1 MYKNIPKKGW
11 ISMTKRTTIG
21 KRLLSLLVTLS
32 ILMAYL
38 PGMTSAATSTPA
50 PTYSLSADVGTM
62 DGWKTY
68 FGPSVLDTS
77 YSGVVW
83 SDKSVFTGDTN
94 PFPHISISDPQRNFL
109 IALSAIASNKSIV
122 GHSNVPTDTMLV
134 LDISNSMITAGAVD
148 DLVAATNEAITE
160 LLKLNNNNRIGV
172 ILYSSEDYSAHDMT
186 GDSST
191 VLLPLDRYTT
201 TNNTYLNHSTQSG
214 GGGGPGGGQTRHYI
228 AVNSNV
234 KHSNGTTANPSS
246 TTNRVEG
253 GTYIQSGLDTA
264 MDQLLAVTD
273 TKITSGFQAGTNRM
287 PVIVLMSDGAP
298 TYAST
303 NIGDIGT
310 DNVGNGS
317 SSSNINT
324 FLTQLTAAYTKAK
337 VKAHYNDTEPLL
349 YTLGLGVGNDEN
361 AEAVLDPTT
370 SSSTISGWWN
380 TYVASSANQN
390 GTVAIRRYS
399 GWNNYTDYYVGKVS
413 ELSSV
418 SQMLYSN
425 GYFEADTAS
434 DLQDAFQAIVQ
445 QIIIQSLYY
454 PTLAADGEHHFGG
467 YLSFIDDIGEYF
479 EVASIKGIEVGNV
492 LFTGAELSKNFAENS
507 NGGDLGTTAEPT
519 ALGDAFVAA
528 VIERFGFDDADSP
541 YTTYEQQL
549 AAARSLINLA
559 YTNGQLSYTSDTEFS
574 NYIGSYQD
582 YNGNFLSFYNE
593 GTTSIPR
600 DAQGNITAKYKIKS
614 YGMLGTVQDG
624 MKKSDM
630 MYVSISVRTEILPDG
645 SDGDTAV
652 IWQIPASL
660 IPVVS
665 YNITVEGADRMEDIT
680 ESSVIEVEIDDAEPI
695 QLLYEVALRSD
706 INELNVK
713 DIMTADGVNASNDS
727 VFVNADGTYT
737 FLTNRYD
744 LAGFTANASPSHD
757 RNTVSY
763 FEPSKEN
770 ERYYYATNATIKV
783 KNPDGSYSNYT
794 GATAPSTTGEYYWEH
809 DVFLH
814 NGTEWV
820 YQGHYDPIS
829 AESIALAQR
838 NGDNTWYVPS
848 GTVRRV
854 AAISPTEKADDTLTN
869 TLDYSHYPTIEK
881 SATLYYVDSILGNNG
896 ALTLTPATGI
906 RLTKTI
912 DGSLAGTNNE
922 YTFNIVADSTLA
934 DGSYEAVHTDAN
946 GAPVLEGIES
956 VTFTDGAASVKL
968 KAGES
973 LIILV
978 PVGSY
983 RITEVLGIGHH
994 YTVSKVTVGS
1004 TEYTGTATA
1013 TAVVTNQ
1020 NLTDVTYLN
1029 TYQVN
1034 NGYGNLIISKT
1045 VTGAALTDPNL
1056 ASKTFT
1062 FQVTLTNSEVSV
1074 ANKSFDATTG
1084 TITTDAQGR
1093 FTVTLKA
1100 GEDFS
1105 IHNLP
1110 ANTQVSVTETN
1121 IPTGFTSVGGV
1132 TKTATITNQNTST
1145 IVYTNSYSAASVT
1158 TNIHLGGD
1166 KLLTGRDWL
1175 DGESFQFYLEA
1186 FDTTVNN
1193 WVAVSGA
1200 TGTATKTDKTYSID
1214 FRREYTTTGTYY
1226 YRVMETDGGKVI
1238 NGVHYTNA
1246 IGYFVVTVTDNLTG
1260 QLAASVTPGTGSTA
1274 TVTPG
1279 ANANEYNVDIDFT
1292 NTYIP
1297 EGNATVTVNVQKAIS
1312 DSSNSSLSLEG
1323 FTFGLYAETGTQIG
1337 TVTTDSQGKAAF
1349 VLTYGPNFV
1358 DQTLNYTIREIVPAS
1373 PTDGMSYNTDPVSV
1387 QVKVSDIETTGQ
1399 ITAVVTTSQDSSNN
1413 DTETD
1418 ITVTNTYSPNAATVD
1433 FAGLKTL
1440 EGRHL
1445 HAGEFAFQLFEA
1457 NSAFITIGNALQTVS
1472 NTAIRDRATAGQFN
1486 YIFSPLVFDT
1496 VNTYYY
1502 VIKEAP
1508 GTLGGVDYDDTEY
1521 HITVKVDPDGDNDGH
1536 LDTTVT
1542 IEKVVPNT
1550 SSVVIVNAVTNVTVF
1565 MDLDFV
1571 NSYAPSGNVP
1581 SVSINVNKEI
1591 SDLSGSG
1598 YAFSKAGYQ
1607 FGLYLDDACTQAVT
1621 DASVNPVIATTD
1633 ANGIATITVPAVS
1646 DPSIQVGSILTYYL
1660 KEKSNSVP
1668 GMTANTQ
1675 LYHVHVE
1682 VLDNLDGTFG
1692 AKVTIHEDG
1701 HYTTVDTATY
1711 TNVYDPD
1718 DVSVTLEGEK
1728 TLNGRDMAADEFEFH
1743 LYQVADDTF
1752 TVPVG
1757 AAPLLAAKNAAAANG
1772 TASAFRF
1779 DPLTFDTVG
1788 KYYYVVIEHHSGRTA
1803 HGVLHSDAIYN
1814 VVIDVVNDPATG
1826 KLGYTKTVNGNA
1838 TQSIS
1843 FVNTY
1848 TSTPAPNN
1856 VTVLGEKVLQ
1866 DRIWLDTDN
1875 FQFKVERFAGFE
1887 WNDETAA
1894 DEVVWLQVGT
1904 IASATKANGGKFDLT
1919 GCLPTEFPEAGTYH
1933 YRITEVG
1940 GGTTIDGVT
1949 YTAEQI
1955 HFGVV
1960 VKDNGT
1966 GALVIEQV
1974 KGDTVTGDT
1983 ATGYTVS
1990 AKFTNTYAVN
2000 DTVNVPIAGTKEMEG
2015 RDLLAKEFQFDL
2027 IDSDGRVVESVRN
2040 GADGS
2045 FTFTKLNYS
2054 APGTHVYTVVENQTV
2069 TAERVTNDKTKY
2081 QITVTVT
2088 DVLDGTL
2095 TYSVA
2100 VKNLTDTTDT
2110 SGKIHFTNVYTPK
2123 PTDIT
2128 VDLGIVK
2135 TVKILG
2141 DKVIG
2146 KDGFQ
2151 FDLKDGATEEILKT
2165 VTTDAEGL
2173 ASITLTFGEDDIG
2186 KHTYK
2191 LVEKDTGVEGVTYS
2205 NAVYN
2210 IEITVALGADNK
2222 LTATITCNNQAVD
2235 SVSAAFENLYD
2246 VDEPAKT
2253 GDQMNLMLWL
2263 CLLVVSGGLTVTAI
2277 RPVVRKKS
2285 E

>member
-1 MYKNIPKKGW
+1 
-11 ISMTKRTTIG
+11 MTKRTTIG

-62 DGWKTY
+62 DDWETY

-83 SDKSVFTGDTN
+83 SDKSVFTADTK
-94 PFPHISISDPQRNFL
+94 PRYFDHISISDPQRNFL

-172 ILYSSEDYSAHDMT
+172 ILYSSEDYSSHDMT

-234 KHSNGTTANPSS
+234 KDGRGNAVNPSS
-246 TTNRVEG
+246 TSNRVEG

-303 NIGDIGT
+303 NIGNVDT

-317 SSSNINT
+317 SSSNINA

-380 TYVASSANQN
+380 TYVTDSANQN

-399 GWNNYTDYYVGKVS
+399 GWNNYYTDYYVGKVS

-418 SQMLYSN
+418 SQMLYSD

-492 LFTGAELSKNFAENS
+492 LFTGAELSKNFAEDS
-507 NGGDLGTTAEPT
+507 NGGDLGTITEPT

-541 YTTYEQQL
+541 YTTYEQQV

-680 ESSVIEVEIDDAEPI
+680 QNSTINVEIDDAKPI
-695 QLLYEVALRSD
+695 QLIYEVALRSD

-727 VFVNADGTYT
+727 VFVNTDGTYT

-814 NGTEWV
+814 NGTKWV

-854 AAISPTEKADDTLTN
+854 TATSPTEKADDTLTN

-922 YTFNIVADSTLA
+922 YTFNIVADSALA
-934 DGSYEAVHTDAN
+934 DGSYEAVHTDTN

-1034 NGYGNLIISKT
+1034 NGYGNLVISKT

-1062 FQVTLTNSEVSV
+1062 FQVTLTNSEVNV

-1110 ANTQVSVTETN
+1110 ANTQATVTETN

-1132 TKTATITNQNTST
+1132 TKTATITNQTTST

-1175 DGESFQFYLEA
+1175 DSESFQFYLEA

-1214 FRREYTTTGTYY
+1214 FRKEYTTTGTYY

-1279 ANANEYNVDIDFT
+1279 TNANEYNVDIDFT

-1297 EGNATVTVNVQKAIS
+1297 EGYATVTVKVQKIV
-1312 DSSNSSLSLEG
+1312 DCDHNSNHDLAG
-1323 FTFGLYAETGTQIG
+1323 FTFGLYAENGTQID
-1337 TVTTDSQGKAAF
+1337 TVTTDSQGQAAF
-1349 VLTYGPNFV
+1349 VLTYGPNYV
-1358 DQTLNYTIREIVPAS
+1358 DQVLNYTVREILPAE
-1373 PTDGMSYNTDPVSV
+1373 PINGMVYNTAPIT
-1387 QVKVSDIETTGQ
+1387 VKVTVTDVETTG
-1399 ITAVVTTSQDSSNN
+1399 TLAAVIVSDQVPNN
-1413 DTETD
+1413 AYND
-1418 ITVTNTYSPNAATVD
+1418 ITIQVTNHHEPDGATIELE
-1433 FAGLKTL
+1433 GLKTL
-1440 EGRHL
+1440 TGRPL
-1445 HAGEFAFQLFEA
+1445 NIGEFEFALYRVADNTFTVPA
-1457 NSAFITIGNALQTVS
+1457 GATALQTVK
-1472 NTAIRDRATAGQFN
+1472 NTNVMTRAGN
-1486 YIFSPLVFDT
+1486 YNFAFDPILFT
-1496 VNTYYY
+1496 TPDTYYY
-1502 VIKEAP
+1502 VVKELNNGIP
-1508 GTLGGVDYDDTEY
+1508 GVGYDTAEY
-1521 HITVKVDPDGDNDGH
+1521 HITVVVTDDDPADADTNLETAVTIVKVVGTTETVLFNGNTEHTGFSGLDFANSYRASGRVENAQVTITKAFNDLSKSGHTFSSAGYVFGLFEADGTTPIKPDGTNQLTAVMESDGNVTLVLPEVTVPTDPAADGYQVGDIITYKLKE
-1536 LDTTVT
+1536 LDTY
-1542 IEKVVPNT
+1542 KPNGI
-1550 SSVVIVNAVTNVTVF
+1550 S
-1565 MDLDFV
+1565 
-1571 NSYAPSGNVP
+1571 
-1581 SVSINVNKEI
+1581 I
-1591 SDLSGSG
+1591 SDQVYVISVEIV
-1598 YAFSKAGYQ
+1598 
-1607 FGLYLDDACTQAVT
+1607 DD
-1621 DASVNPVIATTD
+1621 
-1633 ANGIATITVPAVS
+1633 
-1646 DPSIQVGSILTYYL
+1646 
-1660 KEKSNSVP
+1660 
-1668 GMTANTQ
+1668 
-1675 LYHVHVE
+1675 
-1682 VLDNLDGTFG
+1682 LDGTVS

-1701 HYTTVDTATY
+1701 HYTTVDTATF

-1752 TVPVG
+1752 TVPAG

-1826 KLGYTKTVNGNA
+1826 KLGYAKTVNGSA

-1856 VTVLGEKVLQ
+1856 VTILGEKVLQ

-1894 DEVVWLQVGT
+1894 DEAVWLQVGT

-2000 DTVNVPIAGTKEMEG
+2000 DTVNVPVTGIKEMEG
-2015 RDLLAKEFQFDL
+2015 RDLLANEFQFDL
-2027 IDSDGRVVESVRN
+2027 IDSDGKVVESVRN

-2054 APGTHVYTVVENQTV
+2054 APGTYVYTVVENQTV

-2081 QITVTVT
+2081 QVTVTVT

-2095 TYSVA
+2095 AYSVA